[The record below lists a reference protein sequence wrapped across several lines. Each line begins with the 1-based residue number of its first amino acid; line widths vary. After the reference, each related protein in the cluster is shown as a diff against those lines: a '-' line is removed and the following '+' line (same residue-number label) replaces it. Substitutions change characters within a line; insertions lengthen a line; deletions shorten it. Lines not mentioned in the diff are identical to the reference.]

1 MRLAAIL
8 IFLTAAWRSLWQGLS
23 GLRNYC
29 RQFQTIVKITQKH
42 GVLTMPIKP
51 KKAQVSIVRTNPQPQ
66 YPQIRQAVQQ
76 SLDLIGGIRDI
87 VKPRDLVLINPSW
100 VAPPVERQAGC
111 ITIPEVTRAVA
122 DIIRDIGARAVIA
135 ESSAVGVDSEK
146 VIEQSGYLQLRD
158 LGYEVIDLK
167 SLKTTVDLPV
177 ENARVFENIQ
187 TWDLVQQAD
196 VIISVPKLKTHDQT
210 EMTCSIKK
218 LKGLLTD
225 QNKKA
230 MHRQGLFEGVIDLL
244 AAVKPSLAV
253 VDAIIC
259 QEGAGPVFGKPVEM
273 NLVLAG
279 KDLVAVD
286 AVSARLIGYHPRE
299 TLLTVNAADRG
310 LGVMNPEQIEVVG
323 EKLENVQR
331 RFLRSIEDEPV
342 TMEGFELI
350 HGEATCTGCR
360 NTVMSAL
367 IDMRNA
373 DQLMYLPGITVLTGD
388 APMPDGVAGEDVV
401 TVGLCMKG
409 NQAVRHVKGC
419 PPNNYLV
426 VKAIINDRAEADRRY
441 ADEKPH

>member
-1 MRLAAIL
+1 M
-8 IFLTAAWRSLWQGLS
+8 
-23 GLRNYC
+23 
-29 RQFQTIVKITQKH
+29 
-42 GVLTMPIKP
+42 MPISQENT
-51 KKAQVSIVRTNPQPQ
+51 QVSIVKTQPQ
-66 YPQIRQAVQQ
+66 AEYPQIRKAVQQ

-87 VKPRDLVLINPSW
+87 VKPNQLVLINPSW
-100 VAPPVERQAGC
+100 VAPPVEREAGC

-122 DIIRDIGARAVIA
+122 DIVKDIGARPVIA
-135 ESSAVGVDSEK
+135 ESSAIGVDSEK
-146 VIEQSGYLQLRD
+146 VIAQSGYLKLRE

-177 ENARVFENIQ
+177 ENAKVFESIQ

-225 QNKKA
+225 KNKKA

-253 VDAIIC
+253 VDAIVC
-259 QEGAGPVFGKPVEM
+259 QEGAGPIFGKPVEM
-273 NLVLAG
+273 NLILAG

-299 TLLTVNAADRG
+299 TLLTVNAANRG
-310 LGVMNPEQIEVVG
+310 LGVMDPEQIEIVG
-323 EKLENVQR
+323 EQLENVRR
-331 RFLRSIEDEPV
+331 RFLRSIDDEPV
-342 TMEGFELI
+342 TMEGFKLI

-373 DQLMYLPGITVLTGD
+373 DQLMYLPGVTVLTGD
-388 APMPDGVAGEDVV
+388 APLPDGVPGEDIV
-401 TVGLCMKG
+401 TVGLCMKDK
-409 NQAVRHVKGC
+409 QTARHVKGC

-426 VKAIINDRAEADRRY
+426 VKAIIGDRAEVGRMY
-441 ADEKPH
+441 AEEDPQEPQP

>member
-1 MRLAAIL
+1 MPP
-8 IFLTAAWRSLWQGLS
+8 
-23 GLRNYC
+23 N
-29 RQFQTIVKITQKH
+29 QT
-42 GVLTMPIKP
+42 
-51 KKAQVSIVRTNPQPQ
+51 KAPVSIVKTKPQPD
-66 YPQIRQAVQQ
+66 YSQIRQAVQQ

-87 VKPRDLVLINPSW
+87 VKPDDMVLINPSW
-100 VAPPVERQAGC
+100 VAPPVEREAGC

-122 DIIRDIGARAVIA
+122 DIVKDIGARPVIA
-135 ESSAVGVDSEK
+135 ESSAIGVDSEK
-146 VIEQSGYLQLRD
+146 VIEQSGYLKLRE

-167 SLKTTVDLPV
+167 SLQTTVDLPV
-177 ENARVFENIQ
+177 ENARVFESIQ

-225 QNKKA
+225 KNKKA

-253 VDAIIC
+253 VDAIVC

-273 NLVLAG
+273 NLILAG

-299 TLLTVNAADRG
+299 TLLTVNAAKRG
-310 LGVMNPEQIEVVG
+310 LGVMDPEQIEIVG
-323 EKLENVQR
+323 EQLENVRR
-331 RFLRSIEDEPV
+331 RFLRSIDDEPV
-342 TMEGFELI
+342 TLEGFELI
-350 HGEATCTGCR
+350 HGEAACTGCR

-373 DQLMYLPGITVLTGD
+373 DQLLYLPGVTVLTGD
-388 APMPDGVAGEDVV
+388 APLPDGVPGEDIV
-401 TVGLCMKG
+401 TVGLCMKDK
-409 NQAVRHVKGC
+409 QTARHVKGC

-426 VKAIINDRAEADRRY
+426 VKAIIGDRAEAGRMY
-441 ADEKPH
+441 ADEDPHEPEP